1 MHLKIKPKG
10 LFKKLLYYQFFLIFL
25 IILLLFFTLSYV
37 EKRFWSSYLLKEA
50 KTHLKLLNPQIMRI
64 FGREFGKSTANLEI
78 AKGEI
83 ANILK
88 EKEGVIDIAILD
100 NDGRIL
106 FSFNNSNLPPYKPEE
121 YKINEGLLYREV
133 FLGGKKYLDL
143 VLPQQTMGF
152 SNFYFRYLMF
162 FPAIE
167 RQIRNVNIILLVLG
181 VFSAGLGLTFSYYF
195 TRKITIPLQLLG
207 EKAKA
212 IRKGDWEQE
221 IPMLEDE
228 IGELAE
234 ALRTMIIE
242 IKNKQNELLLQN
254 DRLKAAFDDLLFLQN
269 QMLNYEKFAALG
281 KISAGMS
288 HEIDNPLGIII
299 GHAEYLKSE
308 LPKDSV
314 YLEDLETIIREATRI
329 KKIMRSLLSFAKPK
343 ESKIKEIE
351 LKSFIKSVLD
361 DFSFQKIF
369 RNITLNFEAEEIE
382 VYADEEKLHQS
393 IVNIV
398 LNAIQAMP
406 KGGEITVNIYKHS
419 GFGCIAI
426 TDTGIGIPEEL
437 KERVFDL
444 FFSTKKDGTG
454 LGLAVTKSFIEDM
467 RGKIELISSEGKG
480 TTINVYLPLSES
492 IQN

>member
-1 MHLKIKPKG
+1 
-10 LFKKLLYYQFFLIFL
+10 
-25 IILLLFFTLSYV
+25 
-37 EKRFWSSYLLKEA
+37 
-50 KTHLKLLNPQIMRI
+50 MRI
-64 FGREFGKSTANLEI
+64 FGREFGKSVANIEI
-78 AKGEI
+78 AKTEI

-100 NDGRIL
+100 NDGRTL
-106 FSFNNSNLPPYKPEE
+106 FSFKNSNLPPYKPTE
-121 YKINEGLLYREV
+121 YNSTDGLQYREI
-133 FLGGKKYLDL
+133 FLEGKKYLDL

-167 RQIRNVNIILLVLG
+167 RQIRNINLILLVLG
-181 VFSAGLGLTFSYYF
+181 VFSAGLAFTFSYYF
-195 TRKITIPLQLLG
+195 TRKITIPLQMLE

-221 IPMLEDE
+221 IPTLEDE

-234 ALRTMIIE
+234 ALRTMIVE

-254 DRLKAAFDDLLFLQN
+254 ERLKAAFDELLFLQN

-299 GHAEYLKSE
+299 GHAEYLKTE
-308 LPKDSV
+308 LPKDSI
-314 YLEDLETIIREATRI
+314 YIEDLDTIIREATRI

-343 ESKIKEIE
+343 ESKIKEIA
-351 LKSFIKSVLD
+351 LKPFVKGVLD

-369 RNITLNFEAEEIE
+369 RNIKLNFDADEVL
-382 VYADEEKLHQS
+382 VYADEEKLHQA

-406 KGGEITVNIYKHS
+406 KGGEINVKIYKNT
-419 GFGCIAI
+419 GFGCIDI
-426 TDTGIGIPEEL
+426 SDTGIGIPEEL

-467 RGKIELISSEGKG
+467 NGKIELISLEGKG
-480 TTINVYLPLSES
+480 TTIKLYLPLNQS